1 MSDWDPELYLRFEA
15 ERTRPA
21 RELLARIDRPDAQR
35 VSDLGC
41 GPGNSTELLSQSWP
55 QAQVTGVDTSL
66 AMLQKAQKR
75 LPHCSFVQSDISH
88 WQPDEAQDVIYANAA
103 LQWVLDHETL
113 LPHLVSQ
120 LADNGI
126 LAIQMPDN
134 LNQPSHALMRKVAS
148 EGPWTHLNAEAESVR
163 KKLLTTEEYYD
174 LLALQ
179 GCEVDIWRTTYYHV
193 MPSASAI
200 IEWLSSTGLRPFLDK
215 LDEEQQPEFLRRYL
229 NELEKVYTPRA
240 DGKVLLAFPRLFI
253 VARNVENGAI

>member
-21 RELLARIDRPDAQR
+21 RELLARINHPQAMQ

-41 GPGNSTELLSQSWP
+41 GPGNSTALLAQAWP
-55 QAQVTGVDTSL
+55 TAQVTGVDTSL
-66 AMLQKAQKR
+66 NMLNKAQER
-75 LPHCSFVQSDISH
+75 LPQCNFVQSDISH

-113 LPHLVSQ
+113 LPHLVAQ
-120 LADNGI
+120 LADNGV

-134 LNQPSHALMRKVAS
+134 LNQPSHALMRKVAA
-148 EGPWTHLNAEAESVR
+148 EGPWESLNGEAESVR

-200 IEWLSSTGLRPFLDK
+200 IDWLSSTGLRPFLDK
-215 LDEEQQPEFLRRYL
+215 LSEEQRPEFLRRYL
-229 NELEKVYTPRA
+229 FELEKIYTPRA

-253 VARNVENGAI
+253 VARNVEKGAI